1 MSEKLTPVT
10 RVMCVEIEI
19 IDGVIC
25 LDNFKFI
32 DTAFIMHINIDIDRG
47 PVAARPVASAA
58 R

>member
-1 MSEKLTPVT
+1 MSEKLTP
-10 RVMCVEIEI
+10 VMCVEIEI

>member
-1 MSEKLTPVT
+1 
-10 RVMCVEIEI
+10 MCVEIEI